1 MGIICQERKEKEGSQ
16 VENTK
21 LQEPRRVGACGP
33 CRELGHLRQ
42 RWGGAWQGREA
53 SLDGQVGRGQVLKC
67 PERYSKEFDFSLVE
81 KMGLE
86 ENGLGGSRQG
96 PFLLRSPWALHHL
109 IKSVLSK

>member
-16 VENTK
+16 VESTK

-67 PERYSKEFDFSLVE
+67 SERYSKEFDFSLVE

-86 ENGLGGSRQG
+86 GEWPGRKQTGAFSVAIPMG
-96 PFLLRSPWALHHL
+96 PASLD
-109 IKSVLSK
+109 